1 MLIDGFPAPE
11 EVPLLTV
18 IFSQTPRAKRTAP
31 RDALRRTVIYR
42 GERAWGVS
50 LRRKPRQ
57 GRVERRI
64 DILFWTWNA
73 RGASI
78 SATRRYILGWKIS
91 KTRGKTEIPGGIDV
105 QV

>member
-31 RDALRRTVIYR
+31 RDALRRTVIYQ
-42 GERAWGVS
+42 GKRASGVT